1 MSEKNY
7 LAKLPAWN
15 ADTASQLAAE
25 DKLQLTAAHLE
36 VLDVARQFFD
46 QYGFSPSMRPLC
58 KTVATSYPL
67 KKAAAFI
74 CCSYS
79 RKPGQT
85 GRQIRRFTE
94 TEKLYLIRRVKSTLK
109 AIDPQLYPAQL
120 EAKQARFNET
130 LKGLKLPQIEV
141 FDSAPSQFRMRAE
154 FRIWHEDGRAHYAM
168 NRAGEKRPY
177 IIDSFP
183 IGGPLI
189 NKLMTPLIE
198 AINAE
203 PVLSRRLFS
212 AEFLTTL
219 SGEVLVTL
227 IYHRPVDEVWQ
238 KAARQLQTDLNIMV
252 IGRSRKQKVVL
263 ERDYVLEK
271 LTVDGREYQYQQVE
285 SGFTQPNAE
294 VNQKMLSWASSCCA
308 IENNSAENNDLL
320 ELYCGNGNFTAVLA
334 QHFKQVL
341 ATEISKISVRSAETN
356 FATIKVDNVR
366 GADVQRGIYSGIK
379 RRTTFSSTERYR
391 P

>member
-1 MSEKNY
+1 MN
-7 LAKLPAWN
+7 
-15 ADTASQLAAE
+15 
-25 DKLQLTAAHLE
+25 
-36 VLDVARQFFD
+36 
-46 QYGFSPSMRPLC
+46 
-58 KTVATSYPL
+58 
-67 KKAAAFI
+67 
-74 CCSYS
+74 
-79 RKPGQT
+79 
-85 GRQIRRFTE
+85 
-94 TEKLYLIRRVKSTLK
+94 

-120 EAKQARFNET
+120 DAKQARFNKT
-130 LKGLKLPQIEV
+130 LEGLRYPEIEV

-189 NKLMTPLIE
+189 NKLMTPLID
-198 AINAE
+198 AINAV
-203 PVLSRRLFS
+203 PILSRKLFC

-227 IYHRPVDEVWQ
+227 IYHRPVDEEWQ
-238 KAARQLQTDLNIMV
+238 ETARQLQSQLDIMI

-271 LTVDGREYQYQQVE
+271 LTVDGREYLYQQVE

-308 IENNSAENNDLL
+308 IENNSTENNDLL

-356 FATIKVDNVR
+356 FAHNKVDNVSVVR
-366 GADVQRGIYSGIK
+366 MSSEEFTQALNGERPFRRLKDIDLESYNFSTIFVDPPRAGLDDGTLELARRFDTILYVSCNPETLRANLDSLTETHEIVRTAIFDQFPWTDHLESGVLLK
-379 RRTTFSSTERYR
+379 RR
-391 P
+391 

>member
-1 MSEKNY
+1 MN
-7 LAKLPAWN
+7 
-15 ADTASQLAAE
+15 
-25 DKLQLTAAHLE
+25 
-36 VLDVARQFFD
+36 
-46 QYGFSPSMRPLC
+46 
-58 KTVATSYPL
+58 
-67 KKAAAFI
+67 
-74 CCSYS
+74 
-79 RKPGQT
+79 
-85 GRQIRRFTE
+85 
-94 TEKLYLIRRVKSTLK
+94 

-120 EAKQARFNET
+120 EAKQTRFKQT
-130 LKGLKLPQIEV
+130 LEGLSFPEIEV
-141 FDSAPSQFRMRAE
+141 FDSVPSQFRMRAE

-203 PVLSRRLFS
+203 PVLSQRLFT

-227 IYHRPVDEVWQ
+227 IYHRPVDEEWQ
-238 KAARQLQTDLNIMV
+238 QAARQLQTDLNIMV

-263 ERDYVLEK
+263 ERDYVMEK

-294 VNQKMLSWASSCCA
+294 VNQKMLSWASSCCRDYPDNRQTMIYLNCTVVMA
-308 IENNSAENNDLL
+308 TLL
-320 ELYCGNGNFTAVLA
+320 
-334 QHFKQVL
+334 
-341 ATEISKISVRSAETN
+341 
-356 FATIKVDNVR
+356 
-366 GADVQRGIYSGIK
+366 
-379 RRTTFSSTERYR
+379 RY
-391 P
+391 

>member
-1 MSEKNY
+1 M
-7 LAKLPAWN
+7 
-15 ADTASQLAAE
+15 
-25 DKLQLTAAHLE
+25 
-36 VLDVARQFFD
+36 
-46 QYGFSPSMRPLC
+46 
-58 KTVATSYPL
+58 
-67 KKAAAFI
+67 
-74 CCSYS
+74 
-79 RKPGQT
+79 
-85 GRQIRRFTE
+85 
-94 TEKLYLIRRVKSTLK
+94 K

-120 EAKQARFNET
+120 DAKQARFNEI
-130 LKGLKLPQIEV
+130 LEGLTYPEIEV

-189 NKLMTPLIE
+189 NKLMTPLIA
-198 AINAE
+198 AINAQ
-203 PVLSRRLFS
+203 PVLSKRLFT

-227 IYHRPVDEVWQ
+227 IYHRPVDEEWQ
-238 KAARQLQTDLNIMV
+238 QAARQLQTDLNIMI

-263 ERDYVLEK
+263 ERDYVMEK

-285 SGFTQPNAE
+285 SGFTQPNAQ
-294 VNQKMLSWASSCCA
+294 VNQKMLSWASHCCA
-308 IENNSAENNDLL
+308 DNDTADQDLL

-334 QHFKQVL
+334 QHFKSVL

-356 FATIKVDNVR
+356 FAHNSVGNVSVVRMSSEEFTQALNGERPFRRLATIDLDSYNFSTIFVDPPR
-366 GADVQRGIYSGIK
+366 AGLDDGTLALAQRFDTILYISCNPQTLRDNLDSLTKTHEIVKTAIFDQFPWTDHLESGVLLK
-379 RRTTFSSTERYR
+379 RRAE
-391 P
+391 PV

>member
-1 MSEKNY
+1 M
-7 LAKLPAWN
+7 
-15 ADTASQLAAE
+15 
-25 DKLQLTAAHLE
+25 
-36 VLDVARQFFD
+36 
-46 QYGFSPSMRPLC
+46 
-58 KTVATSYPL
+58 
-67 KKAAAFI
+67 
-74 CCSYS
+74 
-79 RKPGQT
+79 
-85 GRQIRRFTE
+85 
-94 TEKLYLIRRVKSTLK
+94 K

-120 EAKQARFNET
+120 DAKQTRFKEI
-130 LKGLKLPQIEV
+130 LEGLTYPEIEV

-154 FRIWHEDGRAHYAM
+154 FRIWHEDGRGYYAM

-177 IIDSFP
+177 TIDSFP

-189 NKLMTPLIE
+189 NKLMTPLIN

-203 PVLSRRLFS
+203 PILIKRLFT

-227 IYHRPVDEVWQ
+227 IYHRPVDEEWQ
-238 KAARQLQTDLNIMV
+238 QAARQLQTDLNIMV

-263 ERDYVLEK
+263 ERDYVMEK

-294 VNQKMLSWASSCCA
+294 VNQKMLSWASRCCA
-308 IENNSAENNDLL
+308 DNSTADQDLL

-334 QHFKQVL
+334 QHFGSVL

-356 FATIKVDNVR
+356 FAHNSVDNVSVVR
-366 GADVQRGIYSGIK
+366 MSSEEFTQALNGERPFRRLAAIDLDSYNFSTIFVDPPRAGLDDGTLALAQRFDTIIYISCNPQTLRDNLDSLTKTHEIVKTAIFDQFPWTDHLESGVLLK
-379 RRTTFSSTERYR
+379 RRV
-391 P
+391 

>member
-1 MSEKNY
+1 M
-7 LAKLPAWN
+7 
-15 ADTASQLAAE
+15 
-25 DKLQLTAAHLE
+25 
-36 VLDVARQFFD
+36 
-46 QYGFSPSMRPLC
+46 
-58 KTVATSYPL
+58 
-67 KKAAAFI
+67 
-74 CCSYS
+74 
-79 RKPGQT
+79 
-85 GRQIRRFTE
+85 
-94 TEKLYLIRRVKSTLK
+94 K

-120 EAKQARFNET
+120 EAKKVNFTET
-130 LKGLKLPQIEV
+130 LKGLDFPQPEV
-141 FDSAPSQFRMRAE
+141 FDSEPSQFRMRAE

-189 NKLMTPLIE
+189 NKLMTPLID

-203 PVLSRRLFS
+203 PILSRKLFC

-227 IYHRPVDEVWQ
+227 IYHRPVDEEWQ
-238 KAARQLQTDLNIMV
+238 QTARQLQSQLDIMV

-263 ERDYVLEK
+263 ERDYVVEK
-271 LTVDGREYQYQQVE
+271 LSIDGREYIYQQVE
-285 SGFTQPNAE
+285 SGFTQPNAK
-294 VNQKMLSWASSCCA
+294 VNQKMLSWASSCC
-308 IENNSAENNDLL
+308 ISEGNSAENNDLL

-356 FATIKVDNVR
+356 FAHNNVDNVSVVR
-366 GADVQRGIYSGIK
+366 MSSEEFTQALNGERPFRRLKDIDLKSYNFSTIFVDPPRAGLDDGTLELARRFDTILYVSCNPETLRANLDSLTETHEIVRTAIFDQFPWTDHLESGVLLK
-379 RRTTFSSTERYR
+379 RR
-391 P
+391 

>member
-1 MSEKNY
+1 
-7 LAKLPAWN
+7 
-15 ADTASQLAAE
+15 
-25 DKLQLTAAHLE
+25 
-36 VLDVARQFFD
+36 
-46 QYGFSPSMRPLC
+46 
-58 KTVATSYPL
+58 
-67 KKAAAFI
+67 
-74 CCSYS
+74 
-79 RKPGQT
+79 
-85 GRQIRRFTE
+85 
-94 TEKLYLIRRVKSTLK
+94 LK

-120 EAKQARFNET
+120 EAKKVNFTET
-130 LKGLKLPQIEV
+130 LKGLDFPQPEV
-141 FDSAPSQFRMRAE
+141 FDSEPSQFRMRAE

-189 NKLMTPLIE
+189 NKLMTPLID

-203 PVLSRRLFS
+203 PILSRKLFC

-227 IYHRPVDEVWQ
+227 IYHRPVDEEWQ
-238 KAARQLQTDLNIMV
+238 QTARQLQSQLDIMV

-263 ERDYVLEK
+263 ERDYVVEK
-271 LTVDGREYQYQQVE
+271 LSIDGREYIYQQVE
-285 SGFTQPNAE
+285 SGFTQPNAK
-294 VNQKMLSWASSCCA
+294 VNQKMLSWASSCC
-308 IENNSAENNDLL
+308 ISEGNSAENNDLL

-356 FATIKVDNVR
+356 FAHNNVDNVSVVR
-366 GADVQRGIYSGIK
+366 MSSEEFTQALNGERPFRRLKDIDLKSYNFSTIFVDPPRAGLDDGTLELARRFDTILYVSCNPETLRANLDSLTETHEIVRTAIFDQFPWTDHLESGVLLK
-379 RRTTFSSTERYR
+379 RR
-391 P
+391 

>member
-1 MSEKNY
+1 MN
-7 LAKLPAWN
+7 
-15 ADTASQLAAE
+15 
-25 DKLQLTAAHLE
+25 
-36 VLDVARQFFD
+36 
-46 QYGFSPSMRPLC
+46 
-58 KTVATSYPL
+58 
-67 KKAAAFI
+67 
-74 CCSYS
+74 
-79 RKPGQT
+79 
-85 GRQIRRFTE
+85 
-94 TEKLYLIRRVKSTLK
+94 

-120 EAKQARFNET
+120 EAKQTRFKQT
-130 LKGLKLPQIEV
+130 LEGLSFPEIEV
-141 FDSAPSQFRMRAE
+141 FDSVPSQFRMRAE

-203 PVLSRRLFS
+203 PVLSQRLFT

-238 KAARQLQTDLNIMV
+238 QAARQLQTDLNIMV

-263 ERDYVLEK
+263 ERDYVMEK

-334 QHFKQVL
+334 QHFKSVL

-356 FATIKVDNVR
+356 FTHNKVDNVTVVR
-366 GADVQRGIYSGIK
+366 MSSEEFTQALNGERPFRRLKDIDLDSYNFSTIFVDPPRAGLDDGTLELARRFDTILYVSCNPETLRANLDSLTETHEIVRTAIFDQFPWTDHLESGVLLK
-379 RRTTFSSTERYR
+379 RR
-391 P
+391 

>member
-1 MSEKNY
+1 M
-7 LAKLPAWN
+7 
-15 ADTASQLAAE
+15 
-25 DKLQLTAAHLE
+25 
-36 VLDVARQFFD
+36 
-46 QYGFSPSMRPLC
+46 
-58 KTVATSYPL
+58 
-67 KKAAAFI
+67 
-74 CCSYS
+74 
-79 RKPGQT
+79 
-85 GRQIRRFTE
+85 
-94 TEKLYLIRRVKSTLK
+94 K
-109 AIDPQLYPAQL
+109 AIDPELYPAQL
-120 EAKQARFNET
+120 EAKQTNFIET
-130 LKGLKLPQIEV
+130 LKGLDFPQPEV

-154 FRIWHEDGRAHYAM
+154 FRIWHEEGRAHYAM

-189 NKLMTPLIE
+189 NQLMTPLIE
-198 AINAE
+198 AINKSPA
-203 PVLSRRLFS
+203 LSRKLFC

-227 IYHRPVDEVWQ
+227 IYHRPVDDEWQ
-238 KAARQLQTDLNIMV
+238 QAALELQSQLNIMV

-263 ERDYVLEK
+263 ERDYVVEK
-271 LTVDGREYQYQQVE
+271 LSVDGREYSYQQVE

-308 IENNSAENNDLL
+308 SEDNSNQNNDLL

-356 FATIKVDNVR
+356 FTENKVDNVTVVR
-366 GADVQRGIYSGIK
+366 MSSEEFTQALNGERPFRRLKDIELDSYNFSTIFVDPPRAGLDDGTLKLAQRFDRILYVSCNPQTLRTNLDRLTETHEIVRTAIFDQFPWTDHLESGVLLV
-379 RRTTFSSTERYR
+379 RR
-391 P
+391 

>member
-1 MSEKNY
+1 MN
-7 LAKLPAWN
+7 
-15 ADTASQLAAE
+15 
-25 DKLQLTAAHLE
+25 
-36 VLDVARQFFD
+36 
-46 QYGFSPSMRPLC
+46 
-58 KTVATSYPL
+58 
-67 KKAAAFI
+67 
-74 CCSYS
+74 
-79 RKPGQT
+79 
-85 GRQIRRFTE
+85 
-94 TEKLYLIRRVKSTLK
+94 
-109 AIDPQLYPAQL
+109 AIDPQCLSSIAQL
-120 EAKQARFNET
+120 DAKQARFKQT
-130 LKGLKLPQIEV
+130 LDGLAFPEIEV

-203 PVLSRRLFS
+203 PVLSQRLFT

-238 KAARQLQTDLNIMV
+238 QAARQLQTDLNIMV

-271 LTVDGREYQYQQVE
+271 LTVDGREYLYQQVE

-334 QHFKQVL
+334 QHFNQVL

-356 FATIKVDNVR
+356 FTHNKVDNVTVVR
-366 GADVQRGIYSGIK
+366 MSSEEFTQALNGERPFRRLKDIDLESYNFSTIFVDPPRAGLDDGTLELARRFDTILYISCNPETLRANLDSLTETHEIVRTAIFDQFPWTDHLESGVLLK
-379 RRTTFSSTERYR
+379 APLTERLVFDYFTTYLTSVC
-391 P
+391 

>member
-1 MSEKNY
+1 M
-7 LAKLPAWN
+7 
-15 ADTASQLAAE
+15 
-25 DKLQLTAAHLE
+25 
-36 VLDVARQFFD
+36 
-46 QYGFSPSMRPLC
+46 
-58 KTVATSYPL
+58 
-67 KKAAAFI
+67 
-74 CCSYS
+74 
-79 RKPGQT
+79 
-85 GRQIRRFTE
+85 
-94 TEKLYLIRRVKSTLK
+94 K

-120 EAKQARFNET
+120 DAKQARFNEI
-130 LKGLKLPQIEV
+130 LEGLSYPEIEV

-198 AINAE
+198 AINAQ
-203 PVLSRRLFS
+203 PVLSKRLFT

-227 IYHRPVDEVWQ
+227 IYHRPVDEEWQ
-238 KAARQLQTDLNIMV
+238 QAARQLQADLNIMV

-263 ERDYVLEK
+263 ERDYVMEK

-294 VNQKMLSWASSCCA
+294 VNQKMLSWASSCCTD
-308 IENNSAENNDLL
+308 STKDQDLL

-334 QHFKQVL
+334 QHFKSVL
-341 ATEISKISVRSAETN
+341 ATEISKISVRSAEKN
-356 FATIKVDNVR
+356 FALNSVENVSVVRMSSEEFTQALNGERPFRRLAAIDLDSYNFSTIFVDPPR
-366 GADVQRGIYSGIK
+366 AGLDDGTLALAQRFDTILYISCNPQTLRDNLNSLTKTHEIVKTAIFDQFPWTDHLESGVLLQRRIK
-379 RRTTFSSTERYR
+379 
-391 P
+391 PA

>member
-1 MSEKNY
+1 
-7 LAKLPAWN
+7 
-15 ADTASQLAAE
+15 
-25 DKLQLTAAHLE
+25 
-36 VLDVARQFFD
+36 
-46 QYGFSPSMRPLC
+46 
-58 KTVATSYPL
+58 
-67 KKAAAFI
+67 
-74 CCSYS
+74 
-79 RKPGQT
+79 
-85 GRQIRRFTE
+85 
-94 TEKLYLIRRVKSTLK
+94 LK

-120 EAKQARFNET
+120 DAKQARFKQT
-130 LKGLKLPQIEV
+130 LEGLSFPEIEV

-189 NKLMTPLIE
+189 NQLMSPLIE
-198 AINAE
+198 AINTQ
-203 PVLSRRLFS
+203 PVLSKRLFT

-227 IYHRPVDEVWQ
+227 IYHRPVDGEWEQ
-238 KAARQLQTDLNIMV
+238 AARQLQTDLKIMV

-263 ERDYVLEK
+263 ERDFVIEK

-308 IENNSAENNDLL
+308 DKDSKDQDLL

-334 QHFKQVL
+334 QHFKSVL
-341 ATEISKISVRSAETN
+341 ATEISKISVRSAQTN
-356 FATIKVDNVR
+356 FAHNAVDNVSVVR
-366 GADVQRGIYSGIK
+366 MSSEEFTQALNGERPFRRLKDIDLESYNFSTIFVDPPRAGLDEGTLALTQRFDTILYVSCNPQTLRDNLDSLTKTHDIVRTAIFDQFPWTDHLESGVLLK
-379 RRTTFSSTERYR
+379 RRQL
-391 P
+391 